1 MKIRMSYFD
10 MLDGRYRTAAHLGM
24 NYVSTTKGN
33 RYARTRV
40 KREHREFIA
49 AQARLEKEYIFI

>member
-10 MLDGRYRTAAHLGM
+10 MLDNRYRTSAQLGM
-24 NYVSTTKGN
+24 NYASTTKGN

-49 AQARLEKEYIFI
+49 ARTRLTKD

>member
-1 MKIRMSYFD
+1 MKIHMSYFD
-10 MLDGRYRTAAHLGM
+10 MLDGRYRTAAQLGM
-24 NYVSTTKGN
+24 NYVSTNKGN

-49 AQARLEKEYIFI
+49 ARLSKD